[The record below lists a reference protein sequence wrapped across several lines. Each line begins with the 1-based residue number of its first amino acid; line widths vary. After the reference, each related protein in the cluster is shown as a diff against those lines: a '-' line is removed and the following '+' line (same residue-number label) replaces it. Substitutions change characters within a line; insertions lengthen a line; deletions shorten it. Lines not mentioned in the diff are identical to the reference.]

1 MWLRLAP
8 PGPGLA
14 SSLYRVSA
22 GSVDANNLTMVRLRA
37 MHLGQYAM
45 TIDSFL
51 GLIVKPQ
58 RGQFKQVGAVRLEPG
73 ALV

>member
-1 MWLRLAP
+1 
-8 PGPGLA
+8 
-14 SSLYRVSA
+14 
-22 GSVDANNLTMVRLRA
+22 

-58 RGQFKQVGAVRLEPG
+58 RGQFKFVGAVRLEPG